1 MAFKSVPGGGLPRE
15 SANVDFESQG
25 GVAKLVK
32 DGVQFSTRM
41 GDRRESRVCYP

>member
-1 MAFKSVPGGGLPRE
+1 MALTLVPGGGLPRKGE
-15 SANVDFESQG
+15 SADFESQG
-25 GVAKLVK
+25 GVAKQVK